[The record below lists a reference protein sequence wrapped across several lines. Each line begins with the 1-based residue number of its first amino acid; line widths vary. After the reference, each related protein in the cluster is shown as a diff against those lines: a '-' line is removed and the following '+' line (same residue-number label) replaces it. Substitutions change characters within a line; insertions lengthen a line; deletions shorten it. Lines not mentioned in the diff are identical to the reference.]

1 MKPPVPAEAT
11 GNTQRLPVPATTTVW
26 PAPDPLTERRT
37 LPPFPIGVL
46 PDPYN
51 KMVVQV
57 AEFTQTDP
65 GMAGSAALTALA
77 AAAGGRCEIE
87 VRPGWREPL
96 NLFTVVAA
104 DPGERKSAVHAQ
116 MNEPLL
122 DAERVLAEEARP
134 AILEAETALD
144 VAQKASHRA
153 RQQAGNAD
161 DAGQRQELMAG
172 AVSAAMMAESVTVP
186 VMPRLVADDVT
197 PEAAGSLLADQ
208 GRLAILSAE
217 GGIFE
222 IIAGRYSGNVPNLD
236 VFLKGHAGDP
246 LKVDRKG
253 RPPEYVP
260 RPALTVG
267 LMVQPAVLTA
277 IGEHRSFRGRG
288 LLARFLYA
296 LPPSQVGRRRID
308 SAPVDDA
315 VRSEY
320 GDAVRQLT
328 LTLNGWTDPA
338 VLSLTVG
345 ALAALF
351 EFMEAL
357 EPRLGPYGD
366 LHHVRDWASKLSGAV
381 ARLAGLL
388 HLAQGSA
395 ERLVAEVEAPTIQQ
409 AVDLA
414 DYYVTHALAAFDAMR
429 ADPVTADAEYLLTVV
444 RRLCAT
450 TQPPD
455 YSDIKQVSRRELH
468 VAASR
473 SRFPTVADLDQP
485 LALLID
491 HGWLVPV
498 ADDEVTGPGRRPSPK
513 YAVNPATETT
523 QTTE

>member
-1 MKPPVPAEAT
+1 MKPPTPPHPASEQT
-11 GNTQRLPVPATTTVW
+11 LCLPAPSASTVW
-26 PAPDPLTERRT
+26 ADPLPLSERPV
-37 LPPFPIGVL
+37 LPRFPVEVL

-77 AAAGGRCEIE
+77 TAAGGRCEIE

-104 DPGERKSAVHAQ
+104 DPGERKSAVQAQ
-116 MNEPLL
+116 MTEPLL
-122 DAERVLAEEARP
+122 DAERALAEAARP

-144 VAQKASHRA
+144 VAQKAAHRA

-161 DAGQRQELMAG
+161 DAGRRQTLMAD

-186 VMPRLVADDVT
+186 VMPRLVADDIT
-197 PEAAGSLLADQ
+197 PEAAGSLLADQQ

-253 RPPEYVP
+253 RPAEYVP
-260 RPALTVG
+260 RPALTMG

-296 LPPSQVGRRRID
+296 LPPSKVGRRRID
-308 SAPVDDA
+308 SVPVEDA

-320 GDAVRQLT
+320 GAAVQSLT
-328 LTLNGWTDPA
+328 MVLSAWTDPA
-338 VLSLTVG
+338 VLRLTNG
-345 ALAALF
+345 AWTALR

-357 EPRLGPYGD
+357 EPRLGPSGD
-366 LHHVRDWASKLSGAV
+366 LHHVRDWASKLS
-381 ARLAGLL
+381 
-388 HLAQGSA
+388 
-395 ERLVAEVEAPTIQQ
+395 
-409 AVDLA
+409 
-414 DYYVTHALAAFDAMR
+414 
-429 ADPVTADAEYLLTVV
+429 
-444 RRLCAT
+444 
-450 TQPPD
+450 
-455 YSDIKQVSRRELH
+455 
-468 VAASR
+468 
-473 SRFPTVADLDQP
+473 
-485 LALLID
+485 
-491 HGWLVPV
+491 
-498 ADDEVTGPGRRPSPK
+498 
-513 YAVNPATETT
+513 
-523 QTTE
+523 